1 MTESAKHALGHD
13 HVEILPPK
21 QDFDESKLKSNIAY
35 IQITHV
41 EPCIVHKDILEAQ
54 NLSNKAVL
62 ETATSKNEFVGLDG
76 IEFGAGVVDD
86 PMSYKLHTNV
96 KTFLYEER
104 FIETH
109 EKVLRN
115 TPEQARLAVKRTVLT
130 GLLFFCFFNYLLF
143 MKFF

>member
-1 MTESAKHALGHD
+1 MVESAKHALGHD

-21 QDFDESKLKSNIAY
+21 KDFDELKLKNNIAY

-41 EPCIVHKDILEAQ
+41 EPCFVHKDVFEI
-54 NLSNKAVL
+54 LSNKNENL
-62 ETATSKNEFVGLDG
+62 LKLATNKNEFIGFDG
-76 IEFGAGVVDD
+76 IEFRTGVVND

-104 FIETH
+104 FIETN

-115 TPEQARLAVKRTVLT
+115 TPDLSRLAVKRIVLT
-130 GLLFFCFFNYLLF
+130 GIFF
-143 MKFF
+143 